1 MQENPKTSKLT
12 KLRLKGN
19 STNCFIMSA
28 CWEPVVNFALLM
40 QMQGSSGKRRFSS
53 WALSNSLFQAIFCIN
68 QFYFAKYKHDKQTT
82 RIHKR
87 KSTNKKKQGSES
99 LKTNFGPSSH
109 TSVNLE
115 PTAQASQQSNNVT
128 ENKLSVRDTIKADL
142 PDEQGPASHPPSKSL
157 PKTSK

>member
-1 MQENPKTSKLT
+1 MINKLQEFTSEKVYI
-12 KLRLKGN
+12 K
-19 STNCFIMSA
+19 
-28 CWEPVVNFALLM
+28 
-40 QMQGSSGKRRFSS
+40 
-53 WALSNSLFQAIFCIN
+53 
-68 QFYFAKYKHDKQTT
+68 KH
-82 RIHKR
+82 
-87 KSTNKKKQGSES
+87 GSES

-142 PDEQGPASHPPSKSL
+142 PDEQGPASHPPSKPL

>member
-1 MQENPKTSKLT
+1 MQENTNTSKLT

-28 CWEPVVNFALLM
+28 CWEPVVNFVLLM

-53 WALSNSLFQAIFCIN
+53 WALSNSLFQAIYCIN

-87 KSTNKKKQGSES
+87 KSTNKKNK
-99 LKTNFGPSSH
+99 GPSPWRL
-109 TSVNLE
+109 TLGLV
-115 PTAQASQQSNNVT
+115 PT
-128 ENKLSVRDTIKADL
+128 R
-142 PDEQGPASHPPSKSL
+142 P
-157 PKTSK
+157 